1 MIDSSKLILKYNT
14 ESIEI
19 SFPNN
24 YEELIKIF
32 IDSFKIVESNQEQF
46 YISFIDENDDGV
58 GIYSEE
64 DFKLFQNQLKNN
76 QVKNELK
83 GEIIPSSKFSDI
95 SNHFFN
101 I

>member
-32 IDSFKIVESNQEQF
+32 KAIKSN
-46 YISFIDENDDGV
+46 FILV
-58 GIYSEE
+58 LLM
-64 DFKLFQNQLKNN
+64 KMMMQ
-76 QVKNELK
+76 
-83 GEIIPSSKFSDI
+83 
-95 SNHFFN
+95 
-101 I
+101 